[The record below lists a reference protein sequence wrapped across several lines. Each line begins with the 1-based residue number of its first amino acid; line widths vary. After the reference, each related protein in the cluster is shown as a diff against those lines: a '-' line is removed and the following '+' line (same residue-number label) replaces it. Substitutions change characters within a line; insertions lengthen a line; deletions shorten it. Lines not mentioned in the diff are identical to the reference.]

1 MITGLNSGN
10 QEFVDNLRRIT
21 DRLNNDQLQI
31 SSGLRMRQVSDSPDQ
46 VSVLLQARAAL
57 SSSQQISSNLGN
69 VKSEVDMAEQTLQSA
84 VQLFDQVQALAAQG
98 STGTQTAAAR
108 ATLAQQLQSI
118 EQQYVGLANTSIEGR
133 FIFSGDGDQT
143 QPYTYDITQ
152 TNPVSPYQGALSTRV
167 ALHPNGTTFPVALTA
182 QQIFDSADPTTNVFG
197 ALSGLITALKNN
209 DQAATLTSMDGLA
222 KVAQHLNNQLAF
234 YGTTQSKIDSAIDF
248 AASQQTSLKSEISG
262 LQDADI
268 SASILDM
275 TQMETQQLAAL
286 QSKALIPRSTL
297 FDFLA

>member
-10 QEFVDNLRRIT
+10 QKFVDNLRRIT

-69 VKSEVDMAEQTLQSA
+69 VKSEVDMGEQTLQSA
-84 VQLFDQVQALAAQG
+84 VQLFDQVQTLAAQG

-268 SASILDM
+268 STSILDM
-275 TQMETQQLAAL
+275 TQTETQQQAAL
-286 QSKALIPRSTL
+286 QSKAQIPRSTL

>member
-10 QEFVDNLRRIT
+10 QKFVDNLRRIT

-69 VKSEVDMAEQTLQSA
+69 VKSEVDMGEQTLQSA
-84 VQLFDQVQALAAQG
+84 VQLFDQVQTLAAQG

-275 TQMETQQLAAL
+275 TQTETQQQAAL
-286 QSKALIPRSTL
+286 QSKAQIPRSTL